1 MLSLNILLQL
11 IANQPFTD
19 FSDSSDGKNG
29 ENFYLKASTENEF
42 SSKSLSFVCDPVGA
56 QNMKY
61 CEILYTVN
69 Q

>member
-1 MLSLNILLQL
+1 MPSLNNLLQL
-11 IANQPFTD
+11 LVCQVFTD
-19 FSDSSDGKNG
+19 FSDSSDSKNG
-29 ENFYLKASTENEF
+29 ENFYLKTPTENKF